1 MKIPSLPKS
10 GKPSRPG
17 ASRPGAAADKPSRS
31 PAALSSAAED
41 DIDVGDDLEF
51 DIAPDPLPPPTPLPR
66 SSAGGGLGEAL
77 RGLFRRTDD
86 PDTAPHYY
94 DLRAEPRERRGWLMA
109 GAALLLAGGLVGAW
123 MTVRSP
129 DEPRTPGPVN
139 SGASITLPLP
149 AAEGRLGLLTPPG
162 EAGQTSDRSA
172 QRRPWLSEAA
182 PSAMPDAG
190 QDPAQDRAE
199 PPQPAAPAAIAA
211 PPPTPE
217 PASPPAAAVPP
228 PVAPPPTV
236 ASPTPAAPPA
246 VAPAPAVTAAP
257 PPAPAAGAF
266 QRPSGALLPS
276 EVAVALPRGSSPPL
290 EEGFR
295 PGRTPS
301 YNDLP
306 APGTF
311 PAPSL
316 GDAPSSDLLRS
327 SEHGLLPVIAADG
340 RMPWRTYARPF
351 TGDATR
357 PRVAIIV
364 SGLGMREAAT
374 QAAITR
380 LPPDVTLAFDP
391 YAPALPA
398 WMGKARQSGHET
410 LLELPV
416 EPTGY
421 PAIDPG
427 PLALLSGLSE
437 IENRSR
443 LETVLGRSGGYVG
456 VLATA
461 AGRFTDTPAS
471 LRGLL
476 DALKSRGLLYVH
488 RGSPTAVNVNGD
500 AAPPVNIVTARI
512 DDTPNQRAID
522 ARLEYLGQVA
532 RAQGY
537 AIGVVGA
544 SPVALYRLNR
554 WLGGLEGE
562 GLVLAPAS
570 AVMVTGERRATQ

>member
-10 GKPSRPG
+10 GKPSRSG

-31 PAALSSAAED
+31 PAALSGAAED
-41 DIDVGDDLEF
+41 DIDAGDDLEF

-66 SSAGGGLGEAL
+66 SSAGGGLGEAM

-94 DLRAEPRERRGWLMA
+94 DLRAEPRDRRGWLMA
-109 GAALLLAGGLVGAW
+109 GAALLLAGGLVSAW

-149 AAEGRLGLLTPPG
+149 TTEGRLGLLTPPG
-162 EAGQTSDRSA
+162 ETALTSDRSV
-172 QRRPWLSEAA
+172 QRRPWLSETA
-182 PSAMPDAG
+182 PSAMPDAD
-190 QDPAQDRAE
+190 QDPTQDK
-199 PPQPAAPAAIAA
+199 AAPP

-217 PASPPAAAVPP
+217 PASPAAAAPPP
-228 PVAPPPTV
+228 PVATTPA
-236 ASPTPAAPPA
+236 ASPTPAPPVA
-246 VAPAPAVTAAP
+246 AATPGSTTAAATPGSTTAAAPAL
-257 PPAPAAGAF
+257 AAGAF
-266 QRPSGALLPS
+266 QRPSGALLPT
-276 EVAVALPRGSSPPL
+276 EVAVALPRSPSLPL

-364 SGLGMREAAT
+364 TGLGMREAAT

-391 YAPALPA
+391 YAPTLPA

-416 EPTGY
+416 EPTRY
-421 PAIDPG
+421 PSIDPG

-500 AAPPVNIVTARI
+500 AAPPVNIVTAQI

-522 ARLEYLGQVA
+522 ARFEYLGQVA

-537 AIGVVGA
+537 AIGVIGA

-554 WLGGLEGE
+554 WLGALEGE